1 MSAWT
6 KHVTATY
13 RKGKGQNKNFTL
25 KQAMK
30 AASKSWKKVKKMS
43 GLTKKRR

>member
-13 RKGKGQNKNFTL
+13 RKGKSQNKNFTL

-30 AASKSWKKVKKMS
+30 TASKSWKKTKSS
-43 GLTKKRR
+43 GKTKRRR